1 MASVIGI
8 GCDEVVT
15 WTGATAGGAYLNAA
29 TVTYSL
35 KTATGT
41 TLGSGTLTYT
51 AASSGDYAGTI
62 ESTVTSLLTEGAVVY
77 VEYTLV
83 SGSYNDFRRREFVA
97 RYRD

>member
-1 MASVIGI
+1 MSAILGI
-8 GCDEVVT
+8 GCDETVT
-15 WTGATAGGAYLNAA
+15 WTGASAGGSYLNSA

-41 TLGSGTLTYT
+41 TLGTGTLSYT

-62 ESTVTSLLTEGAVVY
+62 ESTVTALLSEGVVYY